1 MNLYMD
7 SYIAGFS
14 GTFAAQKDALPWK
27 VTGNLPEILQDML
40 HQLGDA
46 YHISKGIAIH
56 RSATVEKGVVLKGP
70 AIVSEGCFIGAHA
83 YIRGGVFL
91 GKGATV
97 GTGCEIKTSIILH
110 RSAIAHFN
118 FVGDS
123 LIGNNVNFEAGS
135 IVANHYNER
144 ADKQIWV
151 VLDGETI
158 NTNTEK
164 FGALVGDNC
173 KIGANAVLS
182 PGTVLAKGTVV
193 KRLELVEQLTVN
205 QI

>member
-1 MNLYMD
+1 MDLYID
-7 SYIAGFS
+7 AYISDFTD
-14 GTFAAQKDALPWK
+14 TFATQKDALPWE
-27 VTGNLPEILQDML
+27 VTQNLSEIIREMIRHLDNNYSVKDGVAV
-40 HQLGDA
+40 HQ
-46 YHISKGIAIH
+46 
-56 RSATVEKGVVLKGP
+56 SATVEQGVVLKGP
-70 AIVSEGCFIGAHA
+70 AIVSENCFIGAHA

-97 GTGCEIKTSIILH
+97 GTGCEIKTSIIMH

-123 LIGNNVNFEAGS
+123 LIGSNVNFEAGS
-135 IVANHYNER
+135 IVANHFNER
-144 ADKQIWV
+144 ANKQIQV
-151 VLDGETI
+151 VVNGKGM

-182 PGTVLAKGTVV
+182 PGSVLAKGAVV

>member
-1 MNLYMD
+1 MNLYID

-14 GTFAAQKDALPWK
+14 GTFAAQKDALPWEITK
-27 VTGNLPEILQDML
+27 NLPGIIEEMMRHLDGSYMVN
-40 HQLGDA
+40 D
-46 YHISKGIAIH
+46 GIAIH
-56 RSATVEKGVVLKGP
+56 MSATVEKGVVLKGP
-70 AIVSEGCFIGAHA
+70 AIVSEGCFVGAHA

-91 GKGATV
+91 GKGTTV

-144 ADKQIWV
+144 ADKQIRV

-158 NTNTEK
+158 NTNSEK

-205 QI
+205 QK